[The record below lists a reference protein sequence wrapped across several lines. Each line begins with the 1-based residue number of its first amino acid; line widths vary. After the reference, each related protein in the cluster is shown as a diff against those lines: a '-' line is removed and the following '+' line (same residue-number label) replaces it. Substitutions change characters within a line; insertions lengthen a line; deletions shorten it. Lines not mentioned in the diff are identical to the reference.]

1 MTVILIAA
9 LSSGAGEKTEE
20 DLVQEAEEKRKGY
33 HCLNKRDGRHY
44 GLEVLIQ
51 RELKDPGSLK
61 IMDTLI
67 GPVEDG
73 HHEIHVEYRA
83 KNSFGAM
90 VDGYAVGSI
99 NTVTCN
105 AELLASQ

>member
-1 MTVILIAA
+1 MA
-9 LSSGAGEKTEE
+9 
-20 DLVQEAEEKRKGY
+20 QEAENKRKGF
-33 HCLNKRDGRHY
+33 HCLAKRDGRHY

-51 RELKDPGSLK
+51 RRLKDPGSLK

-67 GPVEDG
+67 GPVKDG

-83 KNSFGAM
+83 KNTFGAM

-99 NTVTCN
+99 DTETCQ
-105 AELLASQ
+105 AKLLASQ